1 MVPTAENFDIA
12 IVGGGPGG
20 YATALYA
27 AAAGLSVGLV
37 EREKVGGTCLH
48 RGCIPAKE
56 LLETAAVR
64 RTVGGAKEFGVLAEQ
79 PGLDFGVTM
88 ARKQK
93 VVDGLF
99 KGLSGLLKSR
109 KVTTFTGT
117 GTLGANHTVTISG
130 HDGQSTEITGT
141 NVVLAAGSAPRTL
154 PGFEIDGKVVLTSDE
169 VFSLTELPRSV
180 VIIGG
185 GVIGCEF
192 ASTFADLGS
201 QVTVL
206 EALPNALMGADAD
219 VVKPVLRSFKKR
231 GIDVRTGVKVTGHQ
245 PHDGGTTVSFG
256 DGESIDAE
264 AVIVCVGRRPLAD
277 TLGLDGTGVRVSERG
292 FVEVDEY
299 CRTSADGVW
308 AVGDLVDTPGLAH
321 VGFAEAILVVKQILG
336 EPAVPVDYANVPW
349 CIYSHP
355 EVAFVGLTE
364 QAARDAGYE
373 VVVSKH
379 GWLGNSRGQ
388 ILGDTEGMVKVIA
401 EDRGDGTGGRLLG
414 VHLSGPWVTEQ
425 LGQGYLAVNWEATV
439 DEVAHFLQPHPSLS
453 ENFGETVLALTGH
466 GLHG

>member
-1 MVPTAENFDIA
+1 
-12 IVGGGPGG
+12 
-20 YATALYA
+20 
-27 AAAGLSVGLV
+27 
-37 EREKVGGTCLH
+37 
-48 RGCIPAKE
+48 
-56 LLETAAVR
+56 
-64 RTVGGAKEFGVLAEQ
+64 
-79 PGLDFGVTM
+79 
-88 ARKQK
+88 
-93 VVDGLF
+93 
-99 KGLSGLLKSR
+99 
-109 KVTTFTGT
+109 
-117 GTLGANHTVTISG
+117 
-130 HDGQSTEITGT
+130 
-141 NVVLAAGSAPRTL
+141 
-154 PGFEIDGKVVLTSDE
+154 
-169 VFSLTELPRSV
+169 VFSLTELPHSV
-180 VIIGG
+180 VIIGA

-206 EALPNALMGADAD
+206 EALPNALVGADAD

-231 GIDVRTGVKVTGHQ
+231 GIDLRTSVKVTGHQ
-245 PHDGGTTVSFG
+245 PHDGGTTVTFG
-256 DGESIDAE
+256 DDGSIDAE

-277 TLGLDGTGVRVSERG
+277 TLGLDGAGVNVTDRG

-299 CRTSADGVW
+299 CRTSADGVF
-308 AVGDLVDTPGLAH
+308 AVGDLVNTPGLAH

-336 EPAVPVDYANVPW
+336 EPAIPVDYANVPW

-364 QAARDAGYE
+364 QAARDAGYQ

-388 ILGDTEGMVKVIA
+388 IVGDTEGMVKVIA
-401 EDRGDGTGGRLLG
+401 EDQGDGTGGRLLG

-439 DEVAHFLQPHPSLS
+439 DEVAQFVQPHPSLS
-453 ENFGETVLALTGH
+453 ENFGETVLALTGR